1 MSQKP
6 VVVIGAGMAGLCC
19 ALDLAGAGVPCTVL
33 EASDGPGGRV
43 RTDKVD
49 GFLLDR
55 GFQVLQTAYPEVK
68 ARLDLSALKLSRFF
82 PGALVRLDGRFHK
95 IGDPL
100 RRPEAA
106 LSTLMAPV
114 GSWDDKLAVG
124 RLKRH
129 VREGSLEELWSRPE
143 TSTREALRRHGFSDR
158 IVDTFFRPF
167 LAGIFLERELTTSS
181 RFFEF
186 VFRMFA
192 EGHAALPARGMGA
205 VAEQLAAR
213 LPAGVLRL
221 GTHVEAL
228 AESGVRL
235 AGGETL
241 AAAAVVVAADL
252 PEASRLLPELTPPG
266 RRGTACLYFA
276 ATEAPLKKPI
286 LVLDGE
292 GSGPVNNL
300 CVPSAVAPSYAPAGQ
315 SLVSVST
322 VGIPEQDDAA
332 LEKAVRAQLTGW
344 FGAAVASW
352 RHLKTYRIPFAL
364 PARTSLD
371 PAALPVCPRPGL
383 FVCGDHRETP
393 SLQGAMA
400 SGRRAAAAVLEGGS
414 LKLQQ

>member
-33 EASDGPGGRV
+33 EAADGPGGRV

-55 GFQVLQTAYPEVK
+55 GFQVLQTAYPEVE
-68 ARLDLSALKLSRFF
+68 ARLDLPALKLRRFF
-82 PGALVRLDGRFHK
+82 PGALVRLGGRFHK

-100 RRPEAA
+100 RRPDAA
-106 LSTLMAPV
+106 LSTLLAPI
-114 GSWDDKLAVG
+114 GSLDDKRAVG

-129 VREGSLEELWSRPE
+129 VREGSLDELWNRPE
-143 TSTREALRRHGFSDR
+143 ISTREALRSHGFSDR
-158 IVDTFFRPF
+158 IMDTFFRPF
-167 LAGIFLERELTTSS
+167 LAGIFLERELATSS

-186 VFRMFA
+186 VFRMFS

-213 LPAGVLRL
+213 LPAGALRFN
-221 GTHVEAL
+221 TRVEAL
-228 AESGVRL
+228 TDGAVRL

-241 AAAAVVVAADL
+241 AAKAVVVAADL
-252 PEASRLLPELTPPG
+252 PEAARLLPELTPPG

-276 ATEAPLKKPI
+276 ASEPPVKKPI

-292 GSGPVNNL
+292 GSGPINNL
-300 CVPSAVAPSYAPAGQ
+300 CVPSAVAQTYAPAGQ
-315 SLVSVST
+315 NLISAST

-332 LEKAVRAQLTGW
+332 LEKAARVQLTSW
-344 FGAAVASW
+344 FGPEVTSW
-352 RHLKTYRIPFAL
+352 RHLKTYRIPFSL
-364 PARTSLD
+364 PARASLD

-383 FVCGDHRETP
+383 YVCGDHRETP

-400 SGRRAAAAVLEGGS
+400 SGRRAAAAVLEARD
-414 LKLQQ
+414 